1 MAKILPLTEMYLMGA
16 LIDIHC
22 IDQPTVFLATSVM
35 FDTQSI

>member
-16 LIDIHC
+16 LIDND